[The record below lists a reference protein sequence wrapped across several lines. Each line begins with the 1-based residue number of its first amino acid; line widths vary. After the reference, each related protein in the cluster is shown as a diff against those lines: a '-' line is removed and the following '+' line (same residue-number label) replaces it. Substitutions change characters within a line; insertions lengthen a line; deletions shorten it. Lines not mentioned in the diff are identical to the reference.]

1 MEKLISIVVC
11 VYNAEKYIH
20 KCLNSLV
27 QQTYK
32 NIEIIIIDD
41 GSPDGC
47 PLICEEYAA
56 NDSRIKLV
64 HQKNAGYGADR
75 KSTRLNSS
83 HPSSSRMPSSA

>member
-64 HQKNAGYGADR
+64 HQKNEIGRA
-75 KSTRLNSS
+75 
-83 HPSSSRMPSSA
+83 HV